1 VVVPGLFLSDAVR
14 DKGAQ
19 VSGTEAVREAYHLY
33 YRRLVAAV
41 YGLVGDHAKAQ
52 DIVQETFA
60 RALNRRRAFLD
71 VVSPEAWLS
80 TAALGGVPAP
90 LP

>member
-41 YGLVGDHAKAQ
+41 YGLVGDHAEAQ